1 MRFIVVIPARYA
13 STRLPG
19 KPLATAGGKPL
30 VQWVYE
36 AARRSRAERVVV
48 ATEDER
54 IVKAVQGFGGEAL
67 MTSTAHESGTDR
79 IAETAERL
87 GLPAER
93 IVLNVQGDEPQ
104 MTPELIDEVAA
115 LLDRRPDADM
125 ATAACRM
132 TNAAEF
138 ADPNVVRVV
147 MNAQGDALYFS
158 RANIP
163 FPRDGGGVP
172 ALALRHFGIYAY
184 RAEFLKSWTGW
195 PPCELELTERLE
207 QLRALHRGACIAVA
221 VTGARPGIAID
232 TPDDLARWRKSLGE
246 G

>member
-1 MRFIVVIPARYA
+1 MRFVVIIPARYA

-54 IVKAVQGFGGEAL
+54 ILGVVRDFGGEAL
-67 MTSTAHESGTDR
+67 MTAASHESGTDR
-79 IAETAERL
+79 IAEAARL
-87 GLPAER
+87 LELPAER

-104 MTPELIDEVAA
+104 MTAELVNEVAE

-125 ATAACRM
+125 ATAACRLDSGE
-132 TNAAEF
+132 EF
-138 ADPNVVRVV
+138 GDPNVVKVV
-147 MNAQGDALYFS
+147 VNGTGDALYFS
-158 RANIP
+158 RAGIP
-163 FPRDGGGVP
+163 FARDGGALP

-184 RAEFLKSWTGW
+184 RARFLESWTGW
-195 PPCELELTERLE
+195 APCALELTERLE
-207 QLRALHRGACIAVA
+207 QLRALYHGARIAVA
-221 VTGARPGIAID
+221 VTSARPGIAID

-246 G
+246 